1 LPFKL
6 EMMARPNRNEPK
18 VPIAISEGAAQL
30 RSLRI
35 SSPTIS
41 LIVVIVLG
49 GFIVSGDVAA
59 YINQRR
65 EIALAEQAILDAQQ
79 QVEQMEKE
87 RDRWQD
93 PIYIRAQARN
103 RLYYVL
109 PGEVS
114 YLVMD
119 NGNLDFS
126 DTSGTVGELLAQ
138 KRATDDITL
147 EVSAASE
154 NWVDSMIESVLRS
167 ALDLPTEK
175 ALEEEVVDEEKK

>member
-1 LPFKL
+1 
-6 EMMARPNRNEPK
+6 
-18 VPIAISEGAAQL
+18 
-30 RSLRI
+30 
-35 SSPTIS
+35 
-41 LIVVIVLG
+41 
-49 GFIVSGDVAA
+49 
-59 YINQRR
+59 
-65 EIALAEQAILDAQQ
+65 
-79 QVEQMEKE
+79 MEKE

-119 NGNLDFS
+119 NGTLDFS

-138 KRATDDITL
+138 KRATDDISL

-167 ALDLPTEK
+167 ALDLPTEP
-175 ALEEEVVDEEKK
+175 AVEEEEAVAEETK

>member
-1 LPFKL
+1 
-6 EMMARPNRNEPK
+6 MARKSRTEPK
-18 VPIAISEGAAQL
+18 VPIALSEGAAQL
-30 RSLRI
+30 RSLKI

-49 GFIVSGDVAA
+49 GFIVSGDVSS

-65 EIALAEQAILDAQQ
+65 EIALAEQAIIDAQE

-87 RDRWQD
+87 RDLWQD
-93 PIYIRAQARN
+93 PIYIRSQARN

-126 DTSGTVGELLAQ
+126 DTSGTVGELLAK
-138 KRATDDITL
+138 KRATDDISL

-154 NWVDSMIESVLRS
+154 NWVDSMIESVLRA
-167 ALDLPTEK
+167 ALDMPVETPTEPT
-175 ALEEEVVDEEKK
+175 EEEAGS